1 MAVTPDS
8 FVAPRTVVASV
19 PLEPGAAFRSV
30 QWGAVILG
38 ALGASAISAVLLAFG
53 AGIGLSAASAQP
65 WAGASAKALAVISVI
80 YTAIVLVASF
90 GGGGYIAGRMRLPP
104 TAEELAEADFRDGAH
119 GFAVWA
125 LGIFVGGLIALS
137 GVSGAVKAVGQ
148 ATAAIGGATAAGAAS
163 NPELGRAAVSMT
175 PTDYAID
182 RLLAPAPAGAGAA
195 PAAGAPSSP
204 STSPPSP
211 SSPSMTAAAAPTPT
225 MSRADLTAPLT
236 RSFASALRTGQLDA
250 RDRATLVATVMQQT
264 GLPQADAEKRV
275 DEAYADIK
283 TAEQKARDAA
293 EKARKAAVITAFAVA
308 STLLLACA
316 AACAGATAGARHRHE
331 RTVVTLFGSRRFW

>member
-1 MAVTPDS
+1 MAIAPDS
-8 FVAPRTVVASV
+8 LVASRTVVPVQA
-19 PLEPGAAFRSV
+19 GTGFRSV

-65 WAGASAKALAVISVI
+65 WAGASAKALAVSSAL
-80 YTAIVLVASF
+80 YTAIVLVAAF

-137 GVSGAVKAVGQ
+137 GVSGAVKTIGQ
-148 ATAAIGGATAAGAAS
+148 AAAAIGGGTAAGTAS
-163 NPELGRAAVSMT
+163 NPELGRAAVSIT
-175 PTDYAID
+175 PTDYAVD
-182 RLLAPAPAGAGAA
+182 RILAPAPGNAGAA
-195 PAAGAPSSP
+195 PAATTPASP
-204 STSPPSP
+204 TPIAGPPW
-211 SSPSMTAAAAPTPT
+211 APT
-225 MSRADLTAPLT
+225 MSRADVTAPLT
-236 RSFASALRTGQLDA
+236 RSFASALHTGQLDA
-250 RDRATLVATVMQQT
+250 RDRGMLVATVMQQT

-275 DEAYADIK
+275 DEAYADLK

>member
-1 MAVTPDS
+1 MAI
-8 FVAPRTVVASV
+8 APATVVPVEAGTS
-19 PLEPGAAFRSV
+19 FRSV

-65 WAGASAKALAVISVI
+65 WAGASAKALAVCSAL
-80 YTAIVLVASF
+80 YTAIVLVAAF
-90 GGGGYIAGRMRLPP
+90 GSGGYIAGRMRLPP
-104 TAEELAEADFRDGAH
+104 TAEEVAEADFRDGAH

-137 GVSGAVKAVGQ
+137 GVSGAVKSVGL
-148 ATAAIGGATAAGAAS
+148 AAAAISGGTAAGAAS
-163 NPELGRAAVSMT
+163 NPELGRAALSMT
-175 PTDYAID
+175 PTDYAVD
-182 RLLAPAPAGAGAA
+182 RLLASVPANAAAA
-195 PAAGAPSSP
+195 PAAATSATSSP
-204 STSPPSP
+204 
-211 SSPSMTAAAAPTPT
+211 AAGSAPAPT
-225 MSRADLTAPLT
+225 MSRADVAAPIT
-236 RSFASALRTGQLDA
+236 RTFAAALRSGQLDP
-250 RDRATLVATVMQQT
+250 RDRSMLVATVMQQT
-264 GLPQADAEKRV
+264 GLPQAEAEKRV
-275 DEAYADIK
+275 DETYADLK